1 MFKMAN
7 EERIKKLQL
16 LLKDL
21 FQFENNDLDFGIYR
35 IINIKRKE
43 ISEFIDK
50 ELFDIIKDKIKTV
63 EDNTEI
69 QKSLESLKKEIE
81 ATFGCDIQD
90 AKTKYAETP
99 KVKEYINKERELKV
113 ADKENDIEEEI
124 YDDIINF
131 FSRYYD
137 KGDFISKRRYSKDN
151 KYAIPYNGEE
161 VYLYWANNDQYYVKT
176 TENFKNYPFY
186 AGEMKVEFEL
196 ESEEVDLEKNNIK
209 DEKDKFFIFKDADYD
224 GRSKKL
230 VIKFGYRELSDEEK
244 QEISES
250 FDKKKIG
257 KNEVNGYNLMHIQ
270 EKIGIYGLSDLQKKH
285 IKIDGEKSDK
295 SELEWHLN
303 KYTTKNTSDYFIH
316 KNLKKFLNQELDFYI
331 KNELFHIDDIDS
343 KENLDISL
351 KRVKVF
357 KEITLKII
365 EFLSQIEDFQKK
377 LWRKKKFVVSTDYC
391 ITLDYIDQ
399 KYYPKILDN
408 KEQLKEWKKLF
419 SFNVEDEE
427 KKFKGT
433 LHEHGGENKK
443 VEVLKQNPTVVLDTK
458 FFEDEFKYQI
468 LSEIDHLDEK
478 TNGILINSENFQALS
493 LLLKKYEKKINCCY
507 IDPPYNTGENDFL
520 YKDYYQSSSWLSML
534 KDRLLLTRDL
544 ITDSGFTITHID
556 EHEFENLRKLNEFIF
571 GQNTN
576 SGPIIWD
583 KRNPKGDA
591 KGISYQHEY
600 INFSFNN
607 YEYFKRNNLTLQKKK
622 TNGILILNKAKELV
636 NKYRRVT
643 EELREEFKKWLDSQ
657 VNLSG
662 GEKAYNQI
670 DDNGDVFQS
679 VSMAWPN
686 KKKAPEEYFI
696 PLIHPITKKP
706 CPVPER
712 GWRNPP
718 ETMRLLLEQ
727 NLIIFG
733 KDETVQPRR
742 KYLLKNNLLD
752 NVPSLF
758 YYGGSDDALFKNMD
772 IYFENPKPIA

>member
-21 FQFENNDLDFGIYR
+21 FQFENNNLDFGIYR